1 MTPARLAVAV
11 AGALLL
17 GACSS
22 LNPFASDKNKLP
34 ALKPLQN
41 DGVRVSEVWKA
52 RVGASGAYVLQPAIS
67 GNAVFAAAADGD
79 VLRLEAGRSTWKAS
93 INGALSGG
101 VGSNGQIV
109 VVATPKGEV
118 VALDAKTGQVKW
130 RVQVNAE
137 ILAAPAVSDNLV
149 VVRSADSR
157 LFGLDPQDGRRRWAY
172 QRATPAL
179 SLRNSAGVVIEG
191 SAVFA
196 GFPGGKLV
204 AVSGANGS
212 LMWEGTVA
220 VPRGATEL
228 ERMADITSL
237 PVLGSRAACAVA
249 FQGRI
254 ACFDLANGS
263 TLWARDLSSS
273 RGLDLDS
280 RYAYVT
286 DEKGAVHALDLNSG
300 ASAWKQDQL
309 AGRNVGRPRVS
320 GSYVVVGDGE
330 GYVHLLRKDDGA
342 MAGRQRVDS
351 SPILA
356 DIQRSD
362 GEMVIQ
368 SKDGNVYGLGL
379 Q

>member
-1 MTPARLAVAV
+1 MTPARVAVAV

-34 ALKPLQN
+34 ALKPLN
-41 DGVRVSEVWKA
+41 DGVRVSEMWKA
-52 RVGASGAYVLQPAIS
+52 RVGASGPYVLQPAVN

-79 VLRLEAGRSTWKAS
+79 VARLEAGRSTWKVS
-93 INGALSGG
+93 INGAVSGG

-109 VVATPKGEV
+109 VVGTPKGEV

-137 ILAAPAVSDNLV
+137 ILAAPAVSDNLI

-157 LFGLDPQDGRRRWAY
+157 LFGLDPQDGRRRWTY
-172 QRATPAL
+172 QRTNPAL

-191 SAVFA
+191 AAVFA

-204 AVSGANGS
+204 AVSAANGG

-237 PVLGSRAACAVA
+237 PVLSSRAACAVA

-254 ACFDLANGS
+254 ACFDTANGS

-273 RGLDLDS
+273 RGLDMDS

-286 DEKGAVHALDLNSG
+286 DEKGAVHALDLSTG

-309 AGRNVGRPRVS
+309 AGRNVTRPRVS
-320 GSYVVVGDGE
+320 GGYVVVGDGE

-379 Q
+379 K

>member
-1 MTPARLAVAV
+1 MTPVRVAVAV

-34 ALKPLQN
+34 ALKPLN
-41 DGVRVSEVWKA
+41 DSVQVSEMWKA
-52 RVGASGAYVLQPAIS
+52 RVGASGPYVLQPAVN

-79 VLRLEAGRSTWKAS
+79 VARLEAGRSTWKVS
-93 INGALSGG
+93 INGAVSGG

-109 VVATPKGEV
+109 VVGTPKGEV

-137 ILAAPAVSDNLV
+137 ILAAPAVSDNLI

-157 LFGLDPQDGRRRWAY
+157 LFGLDPQDGRRRWTY
-172 QRATPAL
+172 QRTNPAL

-191 SAVFA
+191 AAVFA

-204 AVSGANGS
+204 AVSAANGG

-249 FQGRI
+249 FQGRV
-254 ACFDLANGS
+254 ACFDTANGS

-273 RGLDLDS
+273 RGLDMDS

-286 DEKGAVHALDLNSG
+286 DEKGAVHALDLNTG

-309 AGRNVGRPRVS
+309 AGRNVSRPRVS
-320 GSYVVVGDGE
+320 GGYVVVGDGE

-379 Q
+379 K

>member
-1 MTPARLAVAV
+1 MTPVRLAVAV

-34 ALKPLQN
+34 ALKPLN
-41 DGVRVSEVWKA
+41 DGVQVSEMWKA
-52 RVGASGAYVLQPAIS
+52 RVGASGPYVLQPAVN

-79 VLRLEAGRSTWKAS
+79 VARLEAGRSTWKVS
-93 INGALSGG
+93 INGAVSGG

-109 VVATPKGEV
+109 VVGTPKGEV

-137 ILAAPAVSDNLV
+137 ILAAPAVSDNLI

-157 LFGLDPQDGRRRWAY
+157 LFGLDPQDGRRRWTY
-172 QRATPAL
+172 QRTNPAL

-191 SAVFA
+191 AAVFA

-204 AVSGANGS
+204 AVSAANGG

-237 PVLGSRAACAVA
+237 PVLSSRAACAVA

-254 ACFDLANGS
+254 ACFDTANGS

-273 RGLDLDS
+273 RGLDMDS

-286 DEKGAVHALDLNSG
+286 DEKGAVHALDLSTG

-309 AGRNVGRPRVS
+309 AGRNVTRPRVS
-320 GSYVVVGDGE
+320 GGYVVVGDGE

-379 Q
+379 K

>member
-1 MTPARLAVAV
+1 MTPARLAAAV

-34 ALKPLQN
+34 ALKPLN
-41 DGVRVSEVWKA
+41 DGIRVSEVWKA
-52 RVGASGAYVLQPAIS
+52 RVGNSGAYVLQPAVS

-79 VLRLEAGRSTWKAS
+79 VVRLEAGRNTWKAS

-101 VGSNGQIV
+101 VGSNGQLAV
-109 VVATPKGEV
+109 VGTPKGEV

-137 ILAAPAVSDNLV
+137 ILAAPAVSDNLI

-157 LFGLDPQDGRRRWAY
+157 LFGLDPQDGRRRWVY

-191 SAVFA
+191 TAVFA

-204 AVSGANGS
+204 AVSAANGS

-237 PVLGSRAACAVA
+237 PVLGARSACAVA

-273 RGLDLDS
+273 RGLDMDS

-286 DEKGAVHALDLNSG
+286 DEKGAVHALDLNTG

-320 GSYVVVGDGE
+320 GGYVVVGDGE
-330 GYVHLLRKDDGA
+330 GYVHLLRKDDGG